1 MLAAMSLL
9 AVITVKIQNFL
20 FTWDVSTYLV
30 AQIPDIFVIFNG
42 VIGYTFPWV
51 EVPFIKLLQFITS
64 LLNTIYLFLYANIMT
79 IAFHIL
85 HELQRSIILV
95 QMPFI
100 WVNHWLLY
108 LTYLSKVA
116 SSGEWKVVR
125 NSVSVI

>member
-85 HELQRSIILV
+85 HELQRSVILV